1 MTKTTTEL
9 ADAVLQDLAIADASE
24 TPDTADRTVCTNAY
38 ESIWEE
44 MNAHGREIVYWPIDE
59 IPRPVFFI
67 MRDLVRL
74 EVQGTFGMPIPLG
87 ERDVLRERIL
97 MRLYR
102 HTEESSSGL
111 PVESESY

>member
-9 ADAVLQDLAIADASE
+9 ADAVLKDLAVADASE
-24 TPDTADRTVCTNAY
+24 TPDTEDRTICTDAY
-38 ESIWEE
+38 ESVWEE
-44 MNAHGREIVYWPIDE
+44 LNAHGRELIYWPLSE

-74 EVQGTFGMPIPLG
+74 EVQGTFGKPIPLG

-102 HTEESSSGL
+102 HTEEAPSGL
-111 PVESESY
+111 PVQADYY